1 MLCAAFNHLNQKQY
15 NKLLTCNKSDNLH
28 IHKIC
33 ATIGQG
39 RSSRRQF
46 GDEWVRCVA
55 DPDSPSSERTC
66 PSRAIRGPLTS
77 ENRTIFEGL
86 MLMWDEVHQSS
97 KELDRLHRKIDR
109 LEEAIEVLLGD
120 ENRTVKGMR
129 MEFGIG
135 KVCSLSISLNCTKKS
150 IRSGSQYL
158 TSRVK
163 QQNYSRHPSRYDK
176 SAWTAIYKLK
186 VISDQ
191 ADAKTTDML
200 TGTSLV
206 NRLHPHDWKVN
217 ADEFHPSIIDI
228 SNDEPI
234 VYGEVR
240 ARTPLFELS
249 DDEENKATVQLRSQ
263 QTPFSVFIPVDPE
276 IISQVFDEKVPIY
289 LNQYRRLNPRLVS
302 WKHVKPEDQNALVAL
317 QNTLIR
323 DIFNH
328 EYFDQGIHIDLI
340 THSRKQWEDNFC
352 KGFKN
357 RADHLKNAQ
366 SSLSTNP
373 RMDSSDGS
381 HPLPEPKPSDNPQ
394 DAKHMSDAIHKLA
407 KMLCLSGN
415 LTGHQWFE
423 LEKKAEIKAFLAE
436 KHHARCVGG
445 SNEAGTEGA
454 SLDLENPGREYQLM
468 VKLWW
473 NALTSEKQAEWDKEV
488 KKIEHSITDNREDL
502 LFIIPDFLD
511 LLCSD
516 KVIGP
521 ALCYFYVAWRKE
533 DGHPTVLSYA
543 NTVNGKTL
551 QEIVTDREVGATPEE
566 RKHAWGSRL
575 AREAAM
581 ILPESL
587 AVRSTTEDFP
597 PFVPFDKTKCTPDQ
611 WAKYIHTFFDT
622 VWNHCNPTMVL
633 PWQELMVAPE
643 KFYDQTIHKFP
654 VLIHDSSIT
663 PYTINKCVMLL
674 EYLEKEC
681 VAGTDHPFHF
691 YSVLTCTSA
700 TVLSSRSTN
709 SFAHALPPAPTSPQ
723 PSPSF
728 RKPPSSPDNPPLSS
742 LLGHPCSPLMNL
754 DFRGNGKPK
763 LKE

>member
-1 MLCAAFNHLNQKQY
+1 MSYYRKHIKLSRMAASNARKAHDL
-15 NKLLTCNKSDNLH
+15 
-28 IHKIC
+28 
-33 ATIGQG
+33 
-39 RSSRRQF
+39 
-46 GDEWVRCVA
+46 E
-55 DPDSPSSERTC
+55 
-66 PSRAIRGPLTS
+66 
-77 ENRTIFEGL
+77 
-86 MLMWDEVHQSS
+86 
-97 KELDRLHRKIDR
+97 ELDPRWKSYPLKRK
-109 LEEAIEVLLGD
+109 
-120 ENRTVKGMR
+120 
-129 MEFGIG
+129 
-135 KVCSLSISLNCTKKS
+135 
-150 IRSGSQYL
+150 Q
-158 TSRVK
+158 
-163 QQNYSRHPSRYDK
+163 
-176 SAWTAIYKLK
+176 
-186 VISDQ
+186 
-191 ADAKTTDML
+191 
-200 TGTSLV
+200 
-206 NRLHPHDWKVN
+206 
-217 ADEFHPSIIDI
+217 
-228 SNDEPI
+228 
-234 VYGEVR
+234 
-240 ARTPLFELS
+240 
-249 DDEENKATVQLRSQ
+249 
-263 QTPFSVFIPVDPE
+263 
-276 IISQVFDEKVPIY
+276 SQVFDEKVPIY

-340 THSRKQWEDNFC
+340 THSRKQWEDNFR

-357 RADHLKNAQ
+357 HADHLKNAQ

-381 HPLPEPKPSDNPQ
+381 HPPPEPKPSDNPR
-394 DAKHMSDAIHKLA
+394 DVKHTSDAIHKLA
-407 KMLCLSGN
+407 KMLRLSGN
-415 LTGHQWFE
+415 LTGRQWFE

-454 SLDLENPGREYQLM
+454 SLDLENPGGEYQLT

-488 KKIEHSITDNREDL
+488 KKIEHSIADNREDL
-502 LFIIPDFLD
+502 PFVIPDFLD

-521 ALCYFYVAWRKE
+521 ALCYFYVAWCKE
-533 DGHPTVLSYA
+533 DGRPTVLSYA
-543 NTVNGKTL
+543 NMVNGKTL

-566 RKHAWGSRL
+566 HKHAWGSRL

-611 WAKYIHTFFDT
+611 RAKYIHTFFDT

-654 VLIHDSSIT
+654 VPIRDSSIT
-663 PYTINKCVMLL
+663 PYTINECVMLL

-700 TVLSSRSTN
+700 AVLSSRSTD
-709 SFAHALPPAPTSPQ
+709 SFAHALPPALTLPQ

-742 LLGHPCSPLMNL
+742 LLGHPRSPSLPNHSPPPPLPLPPSHADFSPKTPNQKAIDLLQPLTPEDDLHAFLASTARLENPDSSGGKEDEQQAGGDNKRRGKDSGGKKRKTVTKKKAIPARKAGTTSEGVSSTLERGTKRKRGDSVEATPPPKRGMRGYTYVSPTYVAPRGHL
-754 DFRGNGKPK
+754 DVTPETGLAKTRLRARKNTTK
-763 LKE
+763 